1 MAPGRALDLGCG
13 EGRNAVWLAQ
23 HGWQVTAVDFSD
35 VAIERAAGLAVA
47 RGVEIDLLLAD
58 LNQYRPEPGAYDL
71 VLVLYLHLPP
81 TERAKV
87 LAGAVEALA
96 PGGTILVVG
105 HDLENLERGYGG
117 PPIPEI
123 LYTPESIAS
132 ELAPLSIVK
141 VSREV
146 RMVQTDDGIREAID
160 TLVRAER

>member
-1 MAPGRALDLGCG
+1 
-13 EGRNAVWLAQ
+13 
-23 HGWQVTAVDFSD
+23 VTALDFSD
-35 VAIERAAGLAVA
+35 VAIERAAGLAVG